1 MRRLKVFVAIMLSM
15 SLALGNAA
23 VSMAQEGTEPIEQQQ
38 EISEEDTADNG
49 IDGDSQTSAKEDQ
62 NSAGNGG
69 SDNNTQDSG
78 QKSDVDE
85 TQSDSVES
93 GNVSEGENVDTE
105 SDSDQTTRSAAC
117 RKADAAFVL
126 SYSHADQRME

>member
-1 MRRLKVFVAIMLSM
+1 MRRLKVFVAIVLSM

-23 VSMAQEGTEPIEQQQ
+23 VSMAQESTEPIERQQ
-38 EISEEDTADNG
+38 ETAGEDTADNG
-49 IDGDSQTSAKEDQ
+49 IDGDSQTPVKEDQ
-62 NSAGNGG
+62 KPAGNGG

-105 SDSDQTTRSAAC
+105 NNSDQTTDQY
-117 RKADAAFVL
+117 KAET
-126 SYSHADQRME
+126 Q